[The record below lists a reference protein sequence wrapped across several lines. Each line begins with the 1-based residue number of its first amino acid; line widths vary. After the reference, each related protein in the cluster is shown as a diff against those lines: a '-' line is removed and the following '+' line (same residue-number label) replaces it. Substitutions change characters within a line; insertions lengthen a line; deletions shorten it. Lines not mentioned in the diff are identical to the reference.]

1 MKKAILALAVL
12 VAVGIGAWFV
22 MRPAQTAPDVTF
34 TTLEGKS
41 FSMQDLRGKVVLV
54 KFWAT
59 SCVTCVKQM
68 PETISAYNEYAAKG
82 YEAVAVAMNYDPPNF
97 VLNFAET
104 RKLPF
109 PVALDTKG
117 DIARAFGDIR
127 LTPTAF
133 LIDKQGRIIKRYLGE
148 YDVAEFHATVEK
160 ALAAG

>member
-1 MKKAILALAVL
+1 MKKAIVALAVL

-22 MRPAQTAPDVTF
+22 MRPAQTAPNVTF
-34 TTLEGKS
+34 TTLEGKT

-68 PETISAYNEYAAKG
+68 PETISSYNEYAGKG
-82 YEAVAVAMNYDPPNF
+82 YEAIAVAMDYDPPNF
-97 VLNFAET
+97 VLNFTES

-133 LIDKQGRIIKRYLGE
+133 LIDKQGHIIKRYLGE